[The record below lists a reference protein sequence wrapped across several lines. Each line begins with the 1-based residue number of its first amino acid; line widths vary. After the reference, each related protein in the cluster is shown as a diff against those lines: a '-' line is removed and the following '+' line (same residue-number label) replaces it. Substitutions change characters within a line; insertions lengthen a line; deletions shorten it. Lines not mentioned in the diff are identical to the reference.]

1 MARSP
6 KLKVPKS
13 VLLELPNDL
22 ALDLAA
28 FSEAHYGAPHVRIV
42 REAIRRFID
51 VQLNAEPALRQR
63 FNEARALLAKTVSD
77 TIRLLDSSS
86 KAQ

>member
-6 KLKVPKS
+6 KLKVPKK
-13 VLLELPNDL
+13 LPLELPDDL

-28 FSEAHYGAPHVRIV
+28 FSEAHYGAPHARII

-51 VQLNAEPALRQR
+51 VQVKAEPLMRQR
-63 FNEARALLAKTVSD
+63 FNEARALLGKKASD
-77 TIRLLDSSS
+77 TIRLLNSST
-86 KAQ
+86 KTE